1 MKLRNS
7 SLSSLCSLVKK
18 HPHFNYRLIV
28 VQIVFGK
35 LASQDNILRKEAT
48 STLFELLAHPDQ
60 TLLDFKIELL
70 RELNKVVKTKS
81 HLHMEANLLDCLV
94 LHLIIVDEEKAQAI
108 TESTQKSQQLHE
120 QMNKLRK
127 KGKLKEYKEIKQ
139 EMLNE
144 VKQADAIGVDL
155 TKSSTH
161 NNEIIKEI
169 L

>member
-7 SLSSLCSLVKK
+7 SISSLCSLVKK

-35 LASQDNILRKEAT
+35 LASQDNIPRKEAT

-60 TLLDFKIELL
+60 TLLDFKIEML
-70 RELNKVVKTKS
+70 RELNKVVKTKP

-120 QMNKLRK
+120 
-127 KGKLKEYKEIKQ
+127 
-139 EMLNE
+139 
-144 VKQADAIGVDL
+144 
-155 TKSSTH
+155 
-161 NNEIIKEI
+161 
-169 L
+169 